1 MFKKLSKKYWI
12 VIVVSLV
19 VLIGALGSFGYYRSD
34 KATMDRFVQAI
45 QDKNIKEI
53 QTYCDRYQN
62 GQKISKEQIEW
73 FVDGFGKNP
82 SEATVRKVVEDE
94 KLFKMRN
101 KGKLFAVK
109 TFEPKMCQIDV
120 STTGLAQESFK
131 LSAKVNQDKSV
142 INAKDGEFKA
152 FLPNKYKMTFIFSND
167 AFSDVKVKREINF
180 KDECNVD
187 INVDIKSL
195 LIKDEALQKKL
206 AQNAMAMMV
215 SWADAIN
222 HNFDF
227 SKLQCSTQE
236 FAQTLLDTYKLVPE
250 VFSDYEMS
258 FDTLVI
264 NADSMSMSSVGSDEI
279 PEIKMYGSVNR
290 NLKLTVKPNEDLEI
304 EEATPLE
311 TTNDGDFEIT
321 FVYDKEQQMWKV
333 QAMAFDVYKQHVDS
347 WKNKQTVK
355 LKEPC
360 IGRWSEDQQ
369 NRNESI

>member
-142 INAKDGEFKA
+142 INAKDGEFKT

-195 LIKDEALQKKL
+195 LIKDEVLQKKL